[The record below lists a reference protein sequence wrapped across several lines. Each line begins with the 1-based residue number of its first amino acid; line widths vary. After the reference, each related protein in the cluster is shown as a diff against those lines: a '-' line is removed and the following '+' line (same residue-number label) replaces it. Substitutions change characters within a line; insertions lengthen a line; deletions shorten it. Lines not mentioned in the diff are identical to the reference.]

1 MTRIT
6 MTEVAELLPD
16 NFVRIYKSN
25 IINLLRIKKIEDHQ
39 VILDDGTKYPDFS
52 KVCGGVT

>member
-1 MTRIT
+1 